1 MKKLIFC
8 VSIVLLISLFAI
20 GCGKTSQPAQ
30 SAASSNAQNN
40 TNTSSGKPSVNSDN
54 LGAKLSAAYADMMKN
69 KKYFMKY
76 KATMNF
82 EGQSAE
88 AESSV
93 AVSDSN
99 MAVTTTANGIKSTV
113 ISKDG
118 KTFMLNDAEKT
129 VMELPQDMQKNTQQ
143 NNIETNGL
151 TYVSSGTEDNLAY
164 EKYSTTAGDIKYY
177 FAGNKLVKIFV
188 ENQGQNL
195 VMNIIEMSN
204 NIPNSMF
211 EIPSDYQK
219 ISLPN

>member
-76 KATMNF
+76 KTTMNF

-99 MAVTTTANGIKSTV
+99 MAVTTTVNGIKSTV

-151 TYVSSGTEDNLAY
+151 TYVGSGTEDNLAY

-177 FAGNKLVKIFV
+177 FAGNKLVKISV